1 MILIIISIIFLIGLI
16 VSVIH
21 DIETL
26 QVISGMMFAV
36 IGLTTMI
43 ILPLGYISNNAS
55 YENIERY
62 RNYRVIYE
70 KQANEILPQLKE
82 ILIDYGKYEK
92 DIYSK
97 ITLNNY
103 TVYLAKYPELKN
115 IEAVKLLTTEIKVYT
130 NKMYETD
137 ILIEDMKADIRKNK
151 NNPFI
156 IIKQYK
162 ID

>member
-1 MILIIISIIFLIGLI
+1 
-16 VSVIH
+16 
-21 DIETL
+21 
-26 QVISGMMFAV
+26 MFAV

>member
-1 MILIIISIIFLIGLI
+1 MILIIISIIFLIWLI
-16 VSVIH
+16 VGVLN
-21 DIETL
+21 DNDTL
-26 QVISGMMFAV
+26 QVIFGIMFGI
-36 IGLTTMI
+36 IGI
-43 ILPLGYISNNAS
+43 ITIIALPIGYITNNAS
-55 YENIERY
+55 YENIEKY
-62 RNYRVIYE
+62 KNYRVIYE

-82 ILIDYGKYEK
+82 VLIDYGKYEK

-115 IEAVKLLTTEIKVYT
+115 IEAVKLLTTEIKAYT